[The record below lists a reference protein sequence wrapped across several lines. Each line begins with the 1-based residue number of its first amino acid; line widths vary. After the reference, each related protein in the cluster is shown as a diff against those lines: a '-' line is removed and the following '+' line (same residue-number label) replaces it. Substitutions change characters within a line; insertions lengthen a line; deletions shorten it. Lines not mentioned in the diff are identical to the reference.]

1 MGLGM
6 RVAYSPHGHLMRY
19 AMTRYPKKG
28 KGTKWSTKELDAIG
42 LDWNGDQLSDSDGL
56 FGKVRVNSGKTSIAF
71 NFAFKWQGKTVWHY
85 CGTYPTNSLGEI
97 RAERDKA
104 RSLCKQGIDPRA
116 QKVAARIEA
125 QAAIE
130 ETLRAVEARRV
141 EQLTF
146 NDMFVAWIRDGVSRS
161 DGNKGILQAF
171 NKHAIPK
178 LGGIEIRHITE
189 HHLRDIYRALIAEGK
204 TPTAVELSKDIGQ
217 MFRWAEKRKPWRAL
231 LVEGNPAEL
240 VEINKL
246 VPADYV
252 KERDRQ
258 LSIEEIARLKAIFD
272 GTELAYKD
280 SKRKY
285 GTERPLPKTAQIAI
299 WICLGTLCRTGELH
313 RTEWK
318 DVDFEKR
325 TWFIPAQNTKGER
338 GKKRDQLVHLSD
350 FTLGQFRQL
359 HALTGHT
366 RWAFPGKDPEKHV
379 CEKSLSKLVGDRQLK
394 FMSRQGKMRNRV
406 ENNSLV
412 LGERE
417 WTPHDLRRTGATL
430 MQGLKISREIINLC
444 QNHVVGSKVDRSYL
458 LEKHDD
464 DKREAWNKLGDRLEA
479 ILGGSN
485 VVSFG
490 SAYALQS

>member
-1 MGLGM
+1 
-6 RVAYSPHGHLMRY
+6 
-19 AMTRYPKKG
+19 MTRYPKKG
-28 KGTKWSTKELDAIG
+28 KGTKWSTKELEAIG
-42 LDWNGDQLSDSDGL
+42 LDWKGDLLSDGDGL
-56 FGKVRVNSGKTSIAF
+56 FGNVRVNSGKVSIAF
-71 NFAFKWQGKTVWHY
+71 NYAFKWHGKNAWHY
-85 CGTYPTNSLGEI
+85 CGTYPTNSLSEL

-104 RSLCKQGIDPRA
+104 RVLCKQGIDPRA

-125 QAAIE
+125 QAAVELTIQADVARQIE
-130 ETLRAVEARRV
+130 R
-141 EQLTF
+141 LTF
-146 NDMFVAWIRDGVSRS
+146 ADLFETWIRDGVSRS
-161 DGNKGILQAF
+161 DGNKGITLAF

-178 LGGIEIRHITE
+178 LGGVEIRHITE
-189 HHLRDIYRALIAEGK
+189 HHLRNIYRALIAEGK

-217 MFRWAEKRKPWRAL
+217 MLRWAERRKPWRAL
-231 LVEGNPAEL
+231 LVEGNPADL
-240 VEINKL
+240 VEIKKL

-258 LSIEEIARLKAIFD
+258 LSIEEIASLKHIFEN
-272 GTELAYKD
+272 TEQAYK
-280 SKRKY
+280 SATKKY
-285 GTERPLPKTAQIAI
+285 GTERPLCKTAQIAI

-318 DVDFEKR
+318 HVNFERR

-350 FTLGQFRQL
+350 FTLRQFRQL

-366 RWAFPGKDPEKHV
+366 RWAFPGKDPETHV
-379 CEKSLSKLVGDRQLK
+379 SEKSLSKLVGDRQIK
-394 FMSRQGKMRNRV
+394 FMSRSGKMKNRV

-444 QNHVVGSKVDRSYL
+444 QNHVVGSRVDRSYL
-458 LEKHDD
+458 LEKHED
-464 DKREAWNKLGDRLEA
+464 DKREAWIKLGQRLET
-479 ILGGSN
+479 ILEGHN
-485 VVSFG
+485 VVVLK
-490 SAYALQS
+490 SA

>member
-1 MGLGM
+1 MEWSARAG
-6 RVAYSPHGHLMRY
+6 AD
-19 AMTRYPKKG
+19 MTRYPKSG
-28 KGTKWSTKELDAIG
+28 KGGQWTIAELNAVPPSWKGDSLNDGGG
-42 LDWNGDQLSDSDGL
+42 LTGE
-56 FGKVRVNSGKTSIAF
+56 VRVNKAGQVSIRFRWAFTWEGKATSHF
-71 NFAFKWQGKTVWHY
+71 
-85 CGTYPTNSLGEI
+85 CGNYPGTKLAAI
-97 RAERDKA
+97 REERDRARNLKKA
-104 RSLCKQGIDPRA
+104 GIDPRA
-116 QKVAARIEA
+116 AKKVARIEA
-125 QAAIE
+125 RE
-130 ETLRAVEARRV
+130 AVDAKIREDEHRRTEA
-141 EQLTF
+141 LTF
-146 NDMFVAWIRDGVSRS
+146 LGLYETWIRDGVSRS
-161 DGNKGILQAF
+161 DGNKYIAGSFRL
-171 NKHAIPK
+171 HALPV
-178 LGGIEIRHITE
+178 LGAIQIRHLTE
-189 HHLRDIYRALIAEGK
+189 HDLRGCYRSIIVAGKIA
-204 TPTAVELSKDIGQ
+204 TAVELSKDIGQ
-217 MFRWAEKRKPWRAL
+217 MLRWAEKRKPWRGL
-231 LVEGNPAEL
+231 LVEGNPADL

-246 VPADYV
+246 LPADYV

-272 GTELAYKD
+272 NTDLAYKG
-280 SKRKY
+280 SSRKY

-379 CEKSLSKLVGDRQLK
+379 CEKSLSKLVGDRQLQ
-394 FMSRQGKMRNRV
+394 FMNRQGKMKNRV
-406 ENNSLV
+406 ESNSLV
-412 LGERE
+412 LGDRE

-444 QNHVVGSKVDRSYL
+444 QNHVVGSRVDRSYL
-458 LEKHDD
+458 LEKHDE
-464 DKREAWNKLGDRLEA
+464 DKREAWNRLGDRLEA

-485 VVSFG
+485 IVSLKT
-490 SAYALQS
+490 A